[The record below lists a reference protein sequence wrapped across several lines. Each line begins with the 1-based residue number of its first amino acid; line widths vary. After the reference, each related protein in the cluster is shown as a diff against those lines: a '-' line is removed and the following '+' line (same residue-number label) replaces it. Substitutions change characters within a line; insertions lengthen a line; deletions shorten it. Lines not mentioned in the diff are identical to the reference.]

1 MSAHRT
7 AEAALTVAEDAL
19 RRVRIVE
26 TGESHILITLGVL
39 ISLVLVYYVQTQN
52 KESLDILQA
61 LLNHRWVRN
70 ITISLII
77 LGLSGLLGRSFQ
89 IFANVI
95 GFTLLF
101 CLLILPPAK
110 KEGYASLPIS
120 VAEPTCGKVPKA
132 VRPETKL
139 LGLSDELP
147 PTGVDMLSSPPG
159 VYTDS
164 GIAYEMNMS

>member
-1 MSAHRT
+1 MSAQRT
-7 AEAALTVAEDAL
+7 ADAALTVAEDAL
-19 RRVRIVE
+19 RRIRHLE

-39 ISLVLVYYVQTQN
+39 LSLVLVYYVQTQN
-52 KESLDILQA
+52 KESLDTLQA
-61 LLNHRWVRN
+61 LMNHRWVRN
-70 ITISLII
+70 VTVTVII

-89 IFANVI
+89 IFASVI
-95 GFTLLF
+95 GFTLVF
-101 CLLILPPAK
+101 CLIMMSSTK

-132 VRPETKL
+132 VRPDTKL

-164 GIAYEMNMS
+164 GIAYEMNMA